1 LRRQRAHA
9 LHTSDRVRSLFA
21 ALLVLV
27 ALPLFGASK
36 APPRDV
42 LPELTH
48 ERVDYWVA
56 EFSKDKDYHK
66 KIAEGFK
73 RKAKYQNM
81 LERKLRKRGMPQN
94 LIYLAFEES
103 AFNPEARSGQR
114 AVGVWQLMPA
124 TARLYG
130 LKVSKK
136 TDERLKVEK
145 ETDAALRFLDHL
157 YHYFGSWYLAAAA
170 YNAGPHKIAHIMKKK
185 YGRHTGTNRDYYR
198 IWDDLPP
205 QTRDYVP
212 AILALQR
219 IGRNPKKYGF

>member
-1 LRRQRAHA
+1 VVVV
-9 LHTSDRVRSLFA
+9 TVP
-21 ALLVLV
+21 LL
-27 ALPLFGASK
+27 GGT
-36 APPRDV
+36 RDV
-42 LPELTH
+42 FPELTH

-56 EFSKDKDYHK
+56 EFRTDKDYHK
-66 KIAEGFK
+66 KIAEGFE
-73 RKAKYQNM
+73 RKAKYQEL

-114 AVGVWQLMPA
+114 AVGIWQLMPA

-136 TDERLKVEK
+136 SDDRLKVEK

-157 YHYFGSWYLAAAA
+157 YGYFGSWYLAAAA
-170 YNAGPHKIAHIMKKK
+170 YNAGEHKIAHIMKRK
-185 YGRHTGTNRDYYR
+185 YGRHTGTDRDYYR
-198 IWDDLPP
+198 IWAELPP

-212 AILALQR
+212 AILALKR
-219 IGRNPKKYGF
+219 IGKDPKKYGF

>member
-1 LRRQRAHA
+1 M
-9 LHTSDRVRSLFA
+9 SDRVRNLFA

-27 ALPLFGASK
+27 ALPLFGAAKK
-36 APPRDV
+36 APARDV
-42 LPELTH
+42 LPELKH

-66 KIAEGFK
+66 KIAEGFE
-73 RKAKYQNM
+73 RKAKYQKM
-81 LERKLRKRGMPQN
+81 LERKLRKRGLPQN

-103 AFNPEARSGQR
+103 AFNPVARSGQR
-114 AVGVWQLMPA
+114 AVGIWQLMPA
-124 TARLYG
+124 TAKQYD
-130 LKVSKK
+130 LKVSRKV
-136 TDERLKVEK
+136 DDRLKVEK

-157 YHYFGSWYLAAAA
+157 YGYFGSWYLAAAA
-170 YNAGPHKIAHIMKKK
+170 YNAGQHKIARIMKKK
-185 YGRHTGTNRDYYR
+185 LGRHTGTNRDYYR

>member
-1 LRRQRAHA
+1 MSEHM
-9 LHTSDRVRSLFA
+9 RSLVA
-21 ALLVLV
+21 GSLLLA

-36 APPRDV
+36 APARDV
-42 LPELTH
+42 FPDLSH

-66 KIAEGFK
+66 KIAEGFE
-73 RKAKYQNM
+73 RKAKYQEM

-114 AVGVWQLMPA
+114 AVGIWQLMPD
-124 TARLYG
+124 TAKLYG
-130 LKVSKK
+130 LKVSRKF
-136 TDERLKVEK
+136 DDRLKVEK

-157 YHYFGSWYLAAAA
+157 YGYFGSWYLAAAA
-170 YNAGPHKIAHIMKKK
+170 YNAGERKIALIMKKK
-185 YGRHTGTNRDYYR
+185 LRRHTGRDRDYYR

-212 AILALQR
+212 AILALKR
-219 IGRNPKKYGF
+219 IGKNPKKYGF

>member
-1 LRRQRAHA
+1 MVREAHT
-9 LHTSDRVRSLFA
+9 LHMTDRVRNLFA
-21 ALLVLV
+21 VLLLLV
-27 ALPLFGASK
+27 ALPLFGAAKK
-36 APPRDV
+36 APTRDV
-42 LPELTH
+42 LPELKH

-56 EFSKDKDYHK
+56 EFSKDKDYHE
-66 KIAEGFK
+66 KIAEGFE
-73 RKAKYQNM
+73 RKAKYQKM
-81 LERKLRKRGMPQN
+81 LEWKLRKRGLPQN

-103 AFNPEARSGQR
+103 AFNPVARSGQR
-114 AVGVWQLMPA
+114 AVGIWQLMPA

-136 TDERLKVEK
+136 SDERLKVEK

-157 YHYFGSWYLAAAA
+157 YGYFGSWYLAAAA
-170 YNAGPHKIAHIMKKK
+170 YNAGQHKIARIMKKNL
-185 YGRHTGTNRDYYR
+185 GRHTGTNRDYYR